1 MINIRES
8 ELKNILKEFN
18 NSRIKIIIK
27 GALVEEIQFNNAIF
41 KYTMRSGNIE
51 IKDRTTQNIFSI
63 NTFLAYKIS
72 RDNDFTIIELY
83 MDNDLEIKIKKI

>member
-18 NSRIKIIIK
+18 NFPVKIVIK
-27 GALVEEIQFNNAIF
+27 GALAGEVRFNNVIC

-72 RDNDFTIIELY
+72 RDNDFTIIEVY

>member
-8 ELKNILKEFN
+8 ELKNILKEFT

-27 GALVEEIQFNNAIF
+27 GMLVGEIQFNNAIF

-51 IKDRTTQNIFSI
+51 IKDRTTQNIFNI

>member
-8 ELKNILKEFN
+8 ELKNILKEFT

-27 GALVEEIQFNNAIF
+27 GMLVGEIQFNNAIF
-41 KYTMRSGNIE
+41 KYIMRSGNIE

>member
-8 ELKNILKEFN
+8 ELKNILKEFT
-18 NSRIKIIIK
+18 NSQIKIIIK
-27 GALVEEIQFNNAIF
+27 GILVGEIQFNNAIF
-41 KYTMRSGNIE
+41 KYIMRSGNIE

-72 RDNDFTIIELY
+72 RDNDFTIIEVY

>member
-27 GALVEEIQFNNAIF
+27 GALVEEIQFNNPIV

-51 IKDRTTQNIFSI
+51 IKDRSTQNIFNI